1 MARKKVGLA
10 LGGGAARGL
19 AHIGVLEVLQREGIP
34 IDMIAGTSMGAVVGA
49 FYAHTRDVDLMKD
62 LAIDFGKKRLR
73 FFTDLTIPRTGIL
86 KWRWVEDR
94 IRQHIG
100 EVRFEDL
107 KIPFR
112 CVAVDI
118 DNGEEVTLS
127 EGLVWDAARASATVP
142 VALSINPWKGRY
154 LVDGGISNPVPVSCA
169 KQMGADFIIAVNVLH
184 DTAIPGTSRK
194 GREHTIF
201 TIMTKSVYIL
211 SYRVIGSSL
220 AGADVVI
227 EPELGGIA
235 YTDFHHAPDCIR
247 KGAAAAEAALPAIKR
262 GLALPE

>member
-1 MARKKVGLA
+1 MTRKKVGLA

-49 FYAHTRDVDLMKD
+49 FYAHTRDVNLMKD
-62 LAIDFGKKRLR
+62 LAIDFGKRRLR

-86 KWRWVEDR
+86 RWKWVEDR
-94 IRQHIG
+94 IKKHIG
-100 EVRFEDL
+100 GVRFEDL

-118 DNGEEVTLS
+118 DNGEEVTLN
-127 EGLVWDAARASATVP
+127 EGSVWEAARASATVP

-154 LVDGGISNPVPVSCA
+154 LVDGGISNPVPVSCV
-169 KQMGADFIIAVNVLH
+169 KQMGADFIIAINVLH
-184 DTAIPGTSRK
+184 DPVASSASRK
-194 GREHTIF
+194 GREHTLMS
-201 TIMTKSVYIL
+201 IMTKSVYIF

-235 YTDFHHAPDCIR
+235 YTDFQRAADCIK
-247 KGAAAAEAALPAIKR
+247 KGAVAAEAALPEIKR
-262 GLALPE
+262 RLALE